1 MRWLLLKCNNFF
13 KKLQNSYFL
22 GFLLIA
28 ILIALYFIPYKSQ
41 TTHFGTTLH
50 SFYNDIS
57 LRYFMYMH
65 TYEFLDYYL
74 SLGYQYDILLLD
86 ISEQYPYYIIDFIYV
101 ALFCIFAILCLTK
114 KHNNIKIYSFFIML
128 IALFVRM
135 LVIVVSYNVRN
146 AEYSEFYCNFN
157 ISFYLIISIFII
169 SICISFL
176 LHYFKKNADKIIE
189 IESQFIK
196 KHPKKTK
203 SLTKTQQIEILEKK
217 IEELENNY
225 KGEN

>member
-65 TYEFLDYYL
+65 TSEFLDYYL

-86 ISEQYPYYIIDFIYV
+86 ISKYYPHYIIDFTYV

-135 LVIVVSYNVRN
+135 LVIVVSYNIRN
-146 AEYSEFYCNFN
+146 AEYSEYFCKFN

-176 LHYFKKNADKIIE
+176 LHYFKNNAAMIPK
-189 IESQFIK
+189 IESRFSKPHHK
-196 KHPKKTK
+196 KAKP
-203 SLTKTQQIEILEKK
+203 LTKTQRIELLEKK

-225 KGEN
+225 KVEN